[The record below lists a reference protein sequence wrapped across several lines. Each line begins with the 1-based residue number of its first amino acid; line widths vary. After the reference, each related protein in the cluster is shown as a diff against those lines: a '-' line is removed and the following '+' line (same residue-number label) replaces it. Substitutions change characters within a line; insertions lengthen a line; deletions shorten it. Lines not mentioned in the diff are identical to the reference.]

1 MALRGVW
8 TAERGEQKAQVLFFK
23 KIDADPPSKF
33 SSSEKGSPS
42 VSLFK
47 ALRMG
52 GLHAYRRFQPRPNA
66 RPDARMPDACKQPHW
81 RAYPGARAHPF
92 DVRISGYTRMSSN
105 AHKTVCM
112 QLVRAY
118 SLVGC
123 MHLRQLKPISA
134 IFSNNLLSAITCLQI
149 MNI

>member
-1 MALRGVW
+1 MAPRGGW
-8 TAERGEQKAQVLFFK
+8 TAERGEQEAQVLFLK
-23 KIDADPPSKF
+23 KIDADPPSEF

-52 GLHAYRRFQPRPNA
+52 GLHAYRHFQPRLNA
-66 RPDARMPDACKQPHW
+66 HPDTRMLDACKQPHW

-92 DVRISGYTRMSSN
+92 DARISGYARVSSGACKIVRVHQARLLPCW
-105 AHKTVCM
+105 AHVSQATEAHIRYLQQWSIICN
-112 QLVRAY
+112 
-118 SLVGC
+118 
-123 MHLRQLKPISA
+123 H
-134 IFSNNLLSAITCLQI
+134 LQI